1 MSRGNFMF
9 NKNIFGIRLRELRSQ
24 KGVPQKIIAE
34 LLKVTVTQISDME
47 NGKIATTM
55 SRLYLLCEYFD
66 VSADYFLGL
75 SDDPKRH

>member
-1 MSRGNFMF
+1 MF
-9 NKNIFGIRLRELRSQ
+9 DKNIFGTRLRELRSQ

-55 SRLYLLCEYFD
+55 SRLYTLCEYFN
-66 VSADYFLGL
+66 VSADYLLGL
-75 SDDPKRH
+75 SDDPNRH